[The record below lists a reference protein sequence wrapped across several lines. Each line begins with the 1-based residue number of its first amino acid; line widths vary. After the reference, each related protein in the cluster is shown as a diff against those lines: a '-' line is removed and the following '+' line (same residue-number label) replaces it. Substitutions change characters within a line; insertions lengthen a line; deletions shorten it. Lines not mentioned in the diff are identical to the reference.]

1 MLSIDSYARVFMQN
15 ISLEG
20 SVAVVTG
27 SGRGIGLSIAR
38 QLAKAG
44 ATIALVDI
52 NQSLVEAAAAGLNE
66 EFGQLANAFVAD
78 LTDADQVKELFE
90 NIYAKLGKVDILVNN
105 AGITRDSLML
115 RMKESEWDAVINTNL
130 RSAFLCTKAV
140 TKAMM
145 KQRHGKIINISS
157 VVGIMGNAGQANYCA
172 SKAGLIGFTKSLARE
187 LGSRGVNV
195 NAVAPGYIQ
204 TDMTEKLPE
213 SAKEAMLSQV
223 PLNRPGQPED
233 VSKAVFFLA
242 SPLADYLTGQVI
254 CVDGGMAM

>member
-1 MLSIDSYARVFMQN
+1 MQN

-66 EFGQLANAFVAD
+66 EFGQLASAFVAD

-90 NIYAKLGKVDILVNN
+90 NIYAKLGKIDILVNN

-115 RMKESEWDAVINTNL
+115 RMKETEWDAVINTNL

-145 KQRHGKIINISS
+145 KQRHGKVINISS

-187 LGSRGVNV
+187 LGSRGVTV

-233 VSKAVFFLA
+233 VAKAVFFLA

>member
-1 MLSIDSYARVFMQN
+1 MRTANVRVFMQN

-140 TKAMM
+140 VKAMM

-157 VVGIMGNAGQANYCA
+157 VVGIMGNPGQANYCA

-195 NAVAPGYIQ
+195 NAIAPGYIQ

>member
-1 MLSIDSYARVFMQN
+1 MQN

-140 TKAMM
+140 TKDMM

>member
-1 MLSIDSYARVFMQN
+1 
-15 ISLEG
+15 
-20 SVAVVTG
+20 
-27 SGRGIGLSIAR
+27 
-38 QLAKAG
+38 
-44 ATIALVDI
+44 
-52 NQSLVEAAAAGLNE
+52 
-66 EFGQLANAFVAD
+66 
-78 LTDADQVKELFE
+78 
-90 NIYAKLGKVDILVNN
+90 
-105 AGITRDSLML
+105 
-115 RMKESEWDAVINTNL
+115 
-130 RSAFLCTKAV
+130 
-140 TKAMM
+140 M

>member
-1 MLSIDSYARVFMQN
+1 MRTANVRMFMQN

-140 TKAMM
+140 VKAMM
-145 KQRHGKIINISS
+145 KQHHGKIINISS
-157 VVGIMGNAGQANYCA
+157 VVGIMGNPGQANYCA

>member
-1 MLSIDSYARVFMQN
+1 MRTANVRVFMQN

-140 TKAMM
+140 VKAMM

-157 VVGIMGNAGQANYCA
+157 VVGIMGNPGQANYCA

-213 SAKEAMLSQV
+213 SAKEAMLNQV

>member
-1 MLSIDSYARVFMQN
+1 MRTANVRVFMQN

-140 TKAMM
+140 VKAMM

-157 VVGIMGNAGQANYCA
+157 VVGIMGNSGQANYCA

>member
-1 MLSIDSYARVFMQN
+1 MRTANVRMFMQN

-90 NIYAKLGKVDILVNN
+90 NK
-105 AGITRDSLML
+105 
-115 RMKESEWDAVINTNL
+115 
-130 RSAFLCTKAV
+130 
-140 TKAMM
+140 
-145 KQRHGKIINISS
+145 
-157 VVGIMGNAGQANYCA
+157 
-172 SKAGLIGFTKSLARE
+172 
-187 LGSRGVNV
+187 
-195 NAVAPGYIQ
+195 
-204 TDMTEKLPE
+204 
-213 SAKEAMLSQV
+213 
-223 PLNRPGQPED
+223 
-233 VSKAVFFLA
+233 
-242 SPLADYLTGQVI
+242 
-254 CVDGGMAM
+254 

>member
-1 MLSIDSYARVFMQN
+1 MQN

-130 RSAFLCTKAV
+130 RSAFLCSKAV
-140 TKAMM
+140 VKAMM

>member
-1 MLSIDSYARVFMQN
+1 MQN

-52 NQSLVEAAAAGLNE
+52 NQSLVEAAAADLNE

-78 LTDADQVKELFE
+78 LTDAEQVKELFE
-90 NIYAKLGKVDILVNN
+90 NIYTKLGKVDILVNN

-115 RMKESEWDAVINTNL
+115 RMKETEWDAVINTNL

-140 TKAMM
+140 VKAMM

-204 TDMTEKLPE
+204 TDMTDKLPE

>member
-1 MLSIDSYARVFMQN
+1 MRTANVRVFMQN

-66 EFGQLANAFVAD
+66 EFGKLANAFVAD

-140 TKAMM
+140 VKAMM

-157 VVGIMGNAGQANYCA
+157 VVGIMGNPGQANYCA

>member
-1 MLSIDSYARVFMQN
+1 M
-15 ISLEG
+15 
-20 SVAVVTG
+20 
-27 SGRGIGLSIAR
+27 
-38 QLAKAG
+38 
-44 ATIALVDI
+44 
-52 NQSLVEAAAAGLNE
+52 
-66 EFGQLANAFVAD
+66 
-78 LTDADQVKELFE
+78 
-90 NIYAKLGKVDILVNN
+90 GKVDILVNN

-140 TKAMM
+140 VKAMM

-157 VVGIMGNAGQANYCA
+157 VVGIMGNPGQANYCA

>member
-1 MLSIDSYARVFMQN
+1 MQN

-66 EFGQLANAFVAD
+66 EFGQLASAFVAD

-90 NIYAKLGKVDILVNN
+90 NIYAKLGKIDILVNN

-115 RMKESEWDAVINTNL
+115 RMKETEWDAVINTNL

-187 LGSRGVNV
+187 LGSRGVTV

-223 PLNRPGQPED
+223 PLSRPGQPED

>member
-1 MLSIDSYARVFMQN
+1 MQN

>member
-1 MLSIDSYARVFMQN
+1 MQN

-140 TKAMM
+140 VKAMM

-157 VVGIMGNAGQANYCA
+157 VVGIMGNSGQANYCA

>member
-1 MLSIDSYARVFMQN
+1 MQN

-130 RSAFLCTKAV
+130 RSAFLCTKAE